1 MWLPKRR
8 WQGCDPLWKTHKQRS
23 RSVASIFEWEPMIC
37 EKFLKAERTWDLSVF
52 AKAITNNFFD
62 ATNTRL
68 ASALTGPI
76 NQIRTASANERGVL
90 INIKIG
96 FNKTPHNLSVPCL
109 LVMFILIRCF
119 FVLKSCNDII
129 CVGCKPEGDSQKIW
143 NARESFSDIWNKKC
157 LWGIY
162 NQY

>member
-1 MWLPKRR
+1 
-8 WQGCDPLWKTHKQRS
+8 
-23 RSVASIFEWEPMIC
+23 MIC

-90 INIKIG
+90 IKRSLPACHVH
-96 FNKTPHNLSVPCL
+96 PHQV
-109 LVMFILIRCF
+109 F
-119 FVLKSCNDII
+119 FHPQV
-129 CVGCKPEGDSQKIW
+129 VQ
-143 NARESFSDIWNKKC
+143 
-157 LWGIY
+157 
-162 NQY
+162 